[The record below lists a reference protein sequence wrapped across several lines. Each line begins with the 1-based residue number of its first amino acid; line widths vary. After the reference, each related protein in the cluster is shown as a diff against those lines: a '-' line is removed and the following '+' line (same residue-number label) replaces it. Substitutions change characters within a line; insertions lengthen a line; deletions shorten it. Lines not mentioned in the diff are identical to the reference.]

1 MVDKKVWLDEMTWEE
16 AGEAFKKTD
25 VAVVCCG
32 ATHPNGVA
40 CPLGTDTFVAVGMG
54 ERIGKRSNVIVVPTL
69 PFGYNPYHT
78 DFPGCIHIPQQ
89 HLTDLYLDICRALY
103 KYGIRRLIFLS
114 PHAGNASAILDA
126 AFRLRE
132 ENGMLSAFVSYELAG
147 KVKPDLEAYASEGL
161 ADETA
166 MMLYLKPATAHPERG
181 GWQEFKNVYGPKIK
195 TVGSRKFS
203 FGKGEITIYS
213 TSKDISD
220 TCGWSSTA
228 KGRDMTNA
236 TRELGENIIETAVN
250 YIVEFIDEFKKV
262 KLPPAPN

>member
-1 MVDKKVWLDEMTWEE
+1 
-16 AGEAFKKTD
+16 
-25 VAVVCCG
+25 
-32 ATHPNGVA
+32 
-40 CPLGTDTFVAVGMG
+40 MG